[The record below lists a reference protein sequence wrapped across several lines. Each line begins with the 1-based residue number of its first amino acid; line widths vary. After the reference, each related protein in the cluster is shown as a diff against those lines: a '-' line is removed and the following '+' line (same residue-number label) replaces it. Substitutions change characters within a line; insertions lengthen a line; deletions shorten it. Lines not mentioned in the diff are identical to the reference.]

1 MLNGYCMDT
10 LPSIIKSVM
19 SGECVRFLI
28 ICKVYKLDNLI
39 GLAHFEPRDTTKKNM
54 KKEDIMK
61 QIEALQKQL
70 KNITS
75 PKPTSKKTAT
85 KKATT
90 TTTTNKKETTT
101 NKKEKTTVEKVVAK
115 VKDMIDKKIFTT
127 SIKGTQ
133 KNVKIRTV
141 YNVMMY
147 HFNNELKDYKKA
159 LLDLLQGKTF
169 VSKTTKTIDLK
180 KGVVLSDDDKKAI
193 INWIPTNE
201 SKEVK

>member
-1 MLNGYCMDT
+1 
-10 LPSIIKSVM
+10 
-19 SGECVRFLI
+19 
-28 ICKVYKLDNLI
+28 
-39 GLAHFEPRDTTKKNM
+39 LAHFEPRDTTKKNM